1 MATFSTVMIADI
13 LSWLPTKTL
22 FRFKCVS
29 KPWSS
34 LVGDSDFVKLHLHNS
49 FKANAKTKLVLD
61 GRTEDDEYKTYSID
75 FDSLANLEEL
85 SRPFSIAKFGVSS
98 RIFGSCNGLL
108 AVYHDEAG
116 FALWNPSTRTCH
128 HLPKLTIGDVFD
140 CDYENVLGFGYDAT
154 GNDYK
159 VVQMSASGKSVMI
172 YSLKANSW
180 RRIKDCPYQIS
191 YHVTQDG
198 VFSNGSLHWVGDEED
213 EHGNGRLIF
222 GLDLKVEEFHQVP
235 ESDISNR
242 NFGYRSVG
250 VLGGNLCVFRE
261 YDDKDDVILWV
272 MKEYGVKES
281 WTEVAALSRE
291 EWWQRG
297 YFYTRAIACSRRGG
311 RLLLEDGA
319 RPRQP
324 TWFNL
329 EKKTREILHVPGAP
343 KHFAAMIYDPS
354 LVSPVPIHQ

>member
-1 MATFSTVMIADI
+1 MATFPTDIITDI
-13 LSWLPTKTL
+13 LSRLPTKTL
-22 FRFKCVS
+22 SCFKCVS

-34 LVGDSDFVKLHLHNS
+34 LIHDSNFAKLHLHNS
-49 FKANAKTKLVLD
+49 FKTNANVKLVLD

-75 FDSLANLEEL
+75 FDSLGNLEEL
-85 SRPFSIAKFGVSS
+85 SRPYSIANFGVSS

-108 AVYHDEAG
+108 AVHHDEAG
-116 FALWNPSTRTCH
+116 IALWNPSTRTCY
-128 HLPKLTIGDVFD
+128 HLPKLTIKDVFNH
-140 CDYENVLGFGYDAT
+140 DYENVLGFGYDAVS
-154 GNDYK
+154 NDYK
-159 VVQMSASGKSVMI
+159 VVQMPTSGKPVVI

-222 GLDLKVEEFHQVP
+222 GLDLGVEEFHRVP
-235 ESDISNR
+235 ESDISHG

-250 VLGGNLCVFRE
+250 VLGGKLCVFRE
-261 YDDKDDVILWV
+261 YDDKDHVNLWV
-272 MKEYGVKES
+272 MKES
-281 WTEVAALSRE
+281 WTEVAALSRK
-291 EWWQRG
+291 EWWQPG
-297 YFYTRAIACSRRGG
+297 FFYTRAIAYCRRGD

-324 TWFNL
+324 AWFNL
-329 EKKTREILHVPGAP
+329 EKKTREILDIPGAP
-343 KHFAAMIYDPS
+343 QHFAAMIYVES
-354 LVSPVPIHQ
+354 LVSPVPIHH

>member
-1 MATFSTVMIADI
+1 MATFSTVMIVDI
-13 LSWLPTKTL
+13 LGWLPTKTL
-22 FRFKCVS
+22 LHFKCVS

-34 LVGDSDFVKLHLHNS
+34 LIRDSDFVKLHLHNS
-49 FKANAKTKLVLD
+49 FKTNANTKLILD

-75 FDSLANLEEL
+75 FDSLGNLEEL
-85 SRPFSIAKFGVSS
+85 SRPCSIAKFGVSS

-108 AVYHDEAG
+108 AIFHDEAG

-140 CDYENVLGFGYDAT
+140 RDYENILGFGYNAT
-154 GNDYK
+154 GNDHK
-159 VVQMSASGKSVMI
+159 VVQMRPR
-172 YSLKANSW
+172 NE
-180 RRIKDCPYQIS
+180 
-191 YHVTQDG
+191 
-198 VFSNGSLHWVGDEED
+198 N
-213 EHGNGRLIF
+213 GNGRLIF
-222 GLDLKVEEFHQVP
+222 GLDLGAEEFHQVP
-235 ESDISNR
+235 ESDISYR
-242 NFGYRSVG
+242 NFWYRSVG
-250 VLGGNLCVFRE
+250 VLARNLCVFRE

-291 EWWQRG
+291 EWWQPG
-297 YFYTRAIACSRRGG
+297 FFYTRAIAYSRRGD

-324 TWFNL
+324 AWFNL
-329 EKKTREILHVPGAP
+329 EKKTREILDVSGAS
-343 KHFAAMIYDPS
+343 KHFAAMVYVES